1 MPGIKKR
8 RDYFVTTADNNYYY
22 SDSEDF
28 SHSYCPNC
36 ESYGHYNVLKERI
49 YHDSE
54 LINGDKPQDSENWVQ
69 CYRCGLIVATV
80 HAKQE
85 SQIAGIRDVQETI
98 YDSKRLTVEHFI
110 KPRKLKTINRRLNR
124 VNLEDDPDV
133 RRHLEKGSRLIRYES
148 TNEEG

>member
-8 RDYFVTTADNNYYY
+8 RDYFVTTSDNNYYY

-36 ESYGHYNVLKERI
+36 ESYGHYNLLKERI
-49 YHDSE
+49 YQDSE
-54 LINGDKPQDSENWVQ
+54 LINGDKPHDSENWLQ

-85 SQIAGIRDVQETI
+85 SEIVGIKDVPETI
-98 YDSKRLTVEHFI
+98 YDTKRLTVEHFI

-124 VNLEDDPDV
+124 ANLEDDPDV
-133 RRHLEKGSRLIRYES
+133 RRHLEKGSRLISYES
-148 TNEEG
+148 TNED